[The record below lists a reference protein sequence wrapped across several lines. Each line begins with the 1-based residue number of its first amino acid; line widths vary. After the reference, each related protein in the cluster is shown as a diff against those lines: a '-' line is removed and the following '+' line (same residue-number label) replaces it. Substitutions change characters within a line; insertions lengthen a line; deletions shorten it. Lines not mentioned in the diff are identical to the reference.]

1 MNSHVIYFIV
11 LAAAII
17 MAFFIGNAARRSPK
31 LRRVLANVGLPLLVM
46 VCVLCWIQ
54 ASWFVALALVAI
66 LALWMLLTRRGRQAA
81 SVTVVGVSTLRQR
94 LGSSA
99 VIVIGIAGVV
109 GVLVALLAMGEGY
122 SETLRKTGSTDTAI
136 VMRGASAS
144 EVMSVLERDSVV
156 VIPQTPGIA
165 RDAQGKPIASPELVV
180 AANLPLKGGDADD
193 VGSVQLRGIG
203 EEAWVVRPNVKVIAG
218 RKFKPGL
225 HELMVGQA
233 AQREFAGLDVGRE
246 VKLGNQAWTV
256 VGVFASGD
264 ALDSELWADAN
275 VVSDIYRRGGSRN
288 SVTVRLTG
296 PQAFDGFKAK
306 LESDPRLQVD
316 VDTTLDYF
324 SKQSEGT
331 SKMIKGIGI
340 TVGAIMAIGAIF
352 GALNCMFAAVAAR
365 AREIAT
371 LRAIGFRGLP
381 VVVAIML
388 ETMLLALIG
397 GLVGGALAWLLFN
410 GYTASTLAAGSVG
423 KLSFEFSVTPAL
435 LWSGLK
441 WALAIGFI
449 GGLFPAVR
457 AARLPVTT
465 ALREL

>member
-1 MNSHVIYFIV
+1 MHWPAVEDHDMNKFKNFLISLGLLAVLVVALMIWVKLTWPLV
-11 LAAAII
+11 LAAAALFAIW
-17 MAFFIGNAARRSPK
+17 MA
-31 LRRVLANVGLPLLVM
+31 V
-46 VCVLCWIQ
+46 
-54 ASWFVALALVAI
+54 
-66 LALWMLLTRRGRQAA
+66 TRQGRQSA
-81 SVTVVGVSTLRQR
+81 SVTAVGVSTLRQR
-94 LGSSA
+94 LGSSS

-122 SETLRKTGSTDTAI
+122 AETLRKTGNTETAI

-156 VIPQTPGIA
+156 VIPQVAGIA
-165 RDAQGKPIASPELVV
+165 RDAQGKPIASPEIVV
-180 AANLPLKGGDADD
+180 AANLQLKGGTEDD

-203 EEAWVVRPNVKVIAG
+203 DEAWTVRPNVKVLAG
-218 RKFKPGL
+218 RKFKPGM
-225 HELMVGQA
+225 HEMMVGQG
-233 AQREFAGLDVGRE
+233 AQREFADLDVGRQI
-246 VKLGNQAWTV
+246 KLGNQLWTV
-256 VGVFASGD
+256 VGEFASGD

-275 VVSDIYRRGGSRN
+275 VVADAYRRGGSRN
-288 SVTVRLTG
+288 SVTVKLADPHG
-296 PQAFDGFKAK
+296 FDAFKTS
-306 LESDPRLQVD
+306 LEADPRLKVD
-316 VDTTLDYF
+316 VSTTLDYF

-331 SKMIKGIGI
+331 SKVIKAIGI
-340 TVGAIMAIGAIF
+340 TVGVIMAIGAIF

-388 ETMLLALIG
+388 ETMLLALLG
-397 GLVGGALAWLLFN
+397 GLLGGALAWLIFN

>member
-1 MNSHVIYFIV
+1 MHWPDAEDHEMNRLKNFMLVLGLMVI
-11 LAAAII
+11 
-17 MAFFIGNAARRSPK
+17 
-31 LRRVLANVGLPLLVM
+31 LV
-46 VCVLCWIQ
+46 
-54 ASWFVALALVAI
+54 FALAIWVKLSWPG
-66 LALWMLLTRRGRQAA
+66 ALIAAVLFATWMAVTRLGRQAA
-81 SVTVVGVSTLRQR
+81 SVTSVGVSTLRQR
-94 LGSSA
+94 LGSSS

-122 SETLRKTGSTDTAI
+122 SETLRKTGNTDTAI

-156 VIPQTPGIA
+156 VIPQVAGIA

-180 AANLPLKGGDADD
+180 AANLQLKGGTPDD

-203 EEAWVVRPNVKVIAG
+203 DEAWTVRPNVRLVAG
-218 RKFKPGL
+218 RKFKPGM
-225 HELMVGQA
+225 HELLVGQG
-233 AQREFAGLDVGRE
+233 AQREFDGLQVGQQ
-246 VKLGNQAWTV
+246 VKLGSQSWTV
-256 VGVFASGD
+256 VGAFASGD

-275 VVSDIYRRGGSRN
+275 VVADAYRRGGSRN
-288 SVTVRLTG
+288 SVTVKLTS
-296 PQAFDGFKAK
+296 PQAFDAFKAR
-306 LESDPRLQVD
+306 LEADPRLKVD
-316 VDTTLDYF
+316 VSTTLDYF

-340 TVGAIMAIGAIF
+340 TVGLIMAIGAIF

-371 LRAIGFRGLP
+371 LRAIGFRGTP

-388 ETMLLALIG
+388 ETMLLALLG
-397 GLVGGALAWLLFN
+397 GLLGGLLAWLIFN

>member
-1 MNSHVIYFIV
+1 MKKSTNV
-11 LAAAII
+11 LLNL
-17 MAFFIGNAARRSPK
+17 G
-31 LRRVLANVGLPLLVM
+31 LLVM
-46 VCVLCWIQ
+46 LAVGLAIWIRLPWY
-54 ASWFVALALVAI
+54 AVAAIAL
-66 LALWMLLTRRGRQAA
+66 LFALWMTTTRRGRQTA
-81 SVTVVGVSTLRQR
+81 SVTAVGVSTLGQR

-122 SETLRKTGSTDTAI
+122 AQTLRKTGSADTAI

-156 VIPQTPGIA
+156 VIPQAAGIA
-165 RDAQGKPIASPELVV
+165 HDAQGKPIASPELVV
-180 AANLPLKGGDADD
+180 AANLPVRGGTADD
-193 VGSVQLRGIG
+193 LGSVQLRGIG
-203 EEAWVVRPNVKVIAG
+203 AQAWEVRPNVKIVAG
-218 RKFKPGL
+218 RKFNPGM
-225 HELMVGQA
+225 HELIVGQG
-233 AQREFAGLDVGRE
+233 AQRQFAGLEVGHE
-246 VKLGNQAWTV
+246 IKLGTQSWTV
-256 VGVFASGD
+256 VGIFASGD

-275 VVSDIYRRGGSRN
+275 VVADIFRRGGSRA
-288 SVTVRLTG
+288 SVTVRLAN
-296 PQAFDGFKAK
+296 PQAFDAFKAA
-306 LESDPRLQVD
+306 LEADPRLKVD
-316 VDTTLDYF
+316 VSTTYDYF

-331 SKMIKGIGI
+331 SKMIQGIGI
-340 TVGAIMAIGAIF
+340 TVGVIMAIGAIF

-381 VVVAIML
+381 VVIAIML
-388 ETMLLALIG
+388 ETMLLALLG
-397 GLVGGALAWLLFN
+397 GLLGGALAWLIFN

-423 KLSFEFSVTPAL
+423 KLSFEFAVTPAL